1 MSTNLL
7 LIVAT
12 VLLTAS
18 FLPLL
23 VKIIKNKNSQGV
35 SPVMMLMGST
45 QSLLFIIYDIYFE
58 RYIMVFPFLTIGL
71 LFFISFIVIKRYAK
85 QGEQ

>member
-7 LIVAT
+7 LIIAT
-12 VLLTAS
+12 ILLILS

-23 VKIIKNKNSQGV
+23 IKIIKNKNSQGV

-58 RYIMVFPFLTIGL
+58 RYIMVFPFSAIGL
-71 LFFISFIVIKRYAK
+71 LFFISFIVIRRYAK
-85 QGEQ
+85 QGK